1 MLDPEQYGVIAVE
14 IQRNKMIGDKG
25 GHKKAWFFAKKRS
38 DHLADDTM
46 GSEGFKNCRRNHR
59 KNQLT
64 GPA

>member
-14 IQRNKMIGDKG
+14 IQRNKKAGVKG
-25 GHKKAWFFAKKRS
+25 GRKKAWFFAKKRS
-38 DHLADDTM
+38 DHLADDRM
-46 GSEGFKNCRRNHR
+46 GSSGFKNCCSHHR

>member
-14 IQRNKMIGDKG
+14 IQSNKKAGDKG
-25 GHKKAWFFAKKRS
+25 ERKKAWFFAKKRS
-38 DHLADDTM
+38 DHLADDRM
-46 GSEGFKNCRRNHR
+46 GSGGFKTRCRHHR